1 MPGLVLV
8 MSYLPMRGQE
18 RAGRGTKPEARRVA
32 NTQRGIRAGGGQSRR
47 LVAATPE
54 LSGSDGWSA
63 WSATVQEQPYS
74 LVRSITMSRPDSAVH
89 NGGRGSGARD
99 GAPPQPGAAHPRHGG
114 SF

>member
-47 LVAATPE
+47 LVAAKPE

-89 NGGRGSGARD
+89 NSCEGVRRARWCV
-99 GAPPQPGAAHPRHGG
+99 APARR
-114 SF
+114 